1 MAKLRCYCDTIIQT
15 SGGIPN
21 ELEWK
26 IISDIEFDRFAG
38 MVNAEEIYS
47 ACKSAFRCPT
57 CDRLWIFWRDMEHPP
72 RCYTPE
78 ALDEIGEVDE

>member
-1 MAKLRCYCDTIIQT
+1 
-15 SGGIPN
+15 
-21 ELEWK
+21 
-26 IISDIEFDRFAG
+26 